1 MWIYRSQNAANFA
14 EPDNR
19 GRQGRGLSSTARFGP
34 ALNATLR
41 GMYFMVEWTPRVNGP
56 TVPPQWDGDALVV
69 EGTHYVEAEW
79 RTVTVIS
86 ESAAQEPK
94 P

>member
-1 MWIYRSQNAANFA
+1 
-14 EPDNR
+14 
-19 GRQGRGLSSTARFGP
+19 
-34 ALNATLR
+34 
-41 GMYFMVEWTPRVNGP
+41 
-56 TVPPQWDGDALVV
+56 VV

>member
-1 MWIYRSQNAANFA
+1 MQDSEVCSSWSN
-14 EPDNR
+14 
-19 GRQGRGLSSTARFGP
+19 GRLGSTAPQSRNK
-34 ALNATLR
+34 A
-41 GMYFMVEWTPRVNGP
+41 PR
-56 TVPPQWDGDALVV
+56 QWDGDALVV

>member
-1 MWIYRSQNAANFA
+1 
-14 EPDNR
+14 
-19 GRQGRGLSSTARFGP
+19 
-34 ALNATLR
+34 
-41 GMYFMVEWTPRVNGP
+41 MVEWTPGVNGP
-56 TVPPQWDGDALVV
+56 TVPQQGHPQWDGDALVV

-79 RTVTVIS
+79 RVTVIS

>member
-1 MWIYRSQNAANFA
+1 
-14 EPDNR
+14 
-19 GRQGRGLSSTARFGP
+19 
-34 ALNATLR
+34 
-41 GMYFMVEWTPRVNGP
+41 MVEWTPRVNGP

-69 EGTHYVEAEW
+69 GGTHYVEAGW